1 MAAFHEGLTT
11 MTEFWLVLA
20 AALGTY
26 SWRFL
31 GVVFSGRV
39 RTDSEFFQWIS
50 CVTYAMVAGL
60 VFRIVVLPVGL
71 LAQVPLWA
79 RLGCLAVATA
89 VMVWPFAR
97 FRGLFPALITGA
109 SLMALSGIIFL

>member
-1 MAAFHEGLTT
+1 

-26 SWRFL
+26 AWRAL
-31 GVVFSGRV
+31 GVMFSGRV

-71 LAQVPLWA
+71 LAQIPLGA
-79 RLGCLAVATA
+79 RLLCLAIALTI
-89 VMVWPFAR
+89 MVWPFRA
-97 FRGLFPALITGA
+97 FRGLFPALMAGA
-109 SLMALSGIIFL
+109 GLMGLWGLYYL

>member
-1 MAAFHEGLTT
+1 
-11 MTEFWLVLA
+11 MTELWLVLV

-26 SWRFL
+26 AWRAL

-39 RTDSEFFQWIS
+39 RTESEFFQWIS

-71 LAQVPLWA
+71 LSQIPLGA
-79 RLGCLAVATA
+79 RLICLAVALTI
-89 VMVWPFAR
+89 MVWPFR
-97 FRGLFPALITGA
+97 PFRGLFPALAAGA
-109 SLMALSGIIFL
+109 GLMGVMGLYYL

>member
-1 MAAFHEGLTT
+1 

-26 SWRFL
+26 AWRAL

-71 LAQVPLWA
+71 LAQIPLWA
-79 RLGCLAVATA
+79 RLLCLAVAL
-89 VMVWPFAR
+89 VIMVWPLR
-97 FRGLFPALITGA
+97 PFRGLFPGLITGS
-109 SLMALSGIIFL
+109 SLMAIMGLYYL